1 LLWPKQ
7 IAQGREEYIEDDDG
21 EVVEEAAI
29 AADGDVDD
37 EAD

>member
-7 IAQGREEYIEDDDG
+7 TAQGREEYIDEDDG
-21 EVVEEAAI
+21 EVVDEAAI
-29 AADGDVDD
+29 AADGDVED